1 MSTASVLLRIR
12 DLQVGYR
19 TARERVRA
27 VTDVDLDVP
36 AGRITAVVGESG
48 SGKSTLAQ
56 SVIGLLPGS
65 GRVESGRILLDGE
78 DLTTLD
84 DRGWRSV
91 RGRRI
96 GLVPQ
101 DPTIALDPVTPV
113 GRQVAAVLQ
122 VHGLARGREARER
135 AVELLDA
142 IGLPEP
148 ARRARQYPHQLS
160 GGMRQRVLIT
170 MATAARPGLL
180 VADEPTSALDATVAR
195 RILDLLDH
203 VVADTGAGILLV
215 THDLGVVADRAT
227 HVAVMNGGRIV
238 EQGPTARVLGDPEH
252 AYTRRLIADVPTAT
266 RRRRSPEPRTEAGE
280 PARLRVRDLTRTFPV
295 GGTLRRRHRTVVD
308 GVAFDI
314 AAGHT
319 LGLVGESGS
328 GKTTT
333 ARIVVGLERATS
345 GSVHLGDR
353 EITGADRTTLRG
365 LHRRIQ
371 MIYQNPYSSL
381 NPRFTVSELLT
392 EPMRN
397 FGVGDR
403 DSRPR
408 AVRDLLDAVA
418 LPAGTDRRR
427 AGELSGGQ
435 RQRVAIARSL
445 SVEPEVL
452 VCDEPV
458 SALDVSVQTQI
469 LELLVDLQRQR
480 GLTYLFISHDLAV
493 VRQVSDRIAVMRDG
507 RIVEADD
514 TEQIFLAPRTDY
526 TTELLAAVPG
536 HGAPTVTDPDHRVA
550 PPTDTDKELSWISD

>member
-1 MSTASVLLRIR
+1 MSDTPVLLSVR
-12 DLQVGYR
+12 DLRVGYR

-27 VTDVDLDVP
+27 VTGVDLDVP
-36 AGRITAVVGESG
+36 AGRVTAVVGESG

-65 GRVESGRILLDGE
+65 GRVESGRILLDGD
-78 DLTTLD
+78 DLTALD

-135 AVELLDA
+135 AVELLA
-142 IGLPEP
+142 ATGLPEP

-215 THDLGVVADRAT
+215 THDLGVVADRAA

-252 AYTRRLIADVPTAT
+252 AYTRRLIADVPTVT
-266 RRRRSPEPRTEAGE
+266 RRRRRPEPRAAADE
-280 PARLRVRDLTRTFPV
+280 PVRLRVRDLTRTFPV
-295 GGTLRRRHRTVVD
+295 GGTLRTRHRTVVD
-308 GVAFDI
+308 GVGFDI

-345 GSVHLGDR
+345 GTVHLGEQ
-353 EITGADRTTLRG
+353 EITGADRATLRG

-397 FGVGDR
+397 VGIVDR
-403 DSRPR
+403 GSRPR

-418 LPAGTDRRR
+418 LPTGTADRR

-469 LELLVDLQRQR
+469 LDLLVELQRQR

-507 RIVEADD
+507 RVVEAGD

-526 TTELLAAVPG
+526 TAELLAAVPG
-536 HGAPTVTDPDHRVA
+536 HGAPAVTDRDRGVA